1 MPEGIKHTISCLC
14 VLPQFRK
21 RANPP
26 FHQFV
31 VFSVIDD
38 SDTIEPKLVEC
49 NNCGVIHSV
58 IDLCKSEVIT
68 SRDEL
73 SVLTK
78 KDIGYMLPQQVSE
91 LLESYGCDLPTWEQA
106 LFILNEKKWNS
117 FLVLDRSTTD
127 EGSDGKILRFK
138 NENKYMI
145 EPFIDRRSL

>member
-31 VFSVIDD
+31 VFSVVDD
-38 SDTIEPKLVEC
+38 SDVIEPKLVEC
-49 NNCGVIHSV
+49 NNCGVIHRI
-58 IDLCKSEVIT
+58 IDLCKSEVVT

-73 SVLTK
+73 TTLTK
-78 KDIGYMLPQQVSE
+78 KDIGYMIPQQVSE
-91 LLESYGCDLPTWEQA
+91 LLESYGCDLATWEQA
-106 LFILNEKKWNS
+106 LFIINEKKWNS
-117 FLVLDRSTTD
+117 FLVLDRSATD